1 MAEAKLESPAAPAAP
16 APRKRGRPRTVTD
29 DQEIPEVSDKAKDKA
44 RRAPGS
50 FYVQRRRKQLRV
62 AQQAYRK
69 RKENTITNLQTRVQ
83 ELESGIEDLS
93 QSFLSFSNLLLEAK
107 ILETN
112 PDITFALQK
121 ITQQCVALAKQGCDD
136 ESGEKTTADIVD
148 TVATVDRSK
157 HSTPEINLDFDTEI
171 VQANSISF
179 TEDPFQPSLATLA
192 HWTQLPPTPPNQDH
206 SILPFGIVYSSPP
219 LSFSNTNQSSPSPP
233 TTISSGSLIQQGRWN
248 LSQRLVR
255 QCCQNGYWL
264 LTSDPCDEAKI
275 EHIFRAPLSINER
288 NRMISSFYDTTHDEV
303 GDRIER
309 IARVLNPVY
318 NVRETLSPEQLTRTS
333 RAWKLIT
340 EAGAG
345 EYMDA
350 SGVQRYLERKGV
362 RVSDSDTGY
371 SSPSIDYTSEIN
383 ATMFIRYLSLR
394 CICVGAGPA
403 FKRKDIEKALYMS
416 SPHNQWQI

>member
-1 MAEAKLESPAAPAAP
+1 MAEAKIESPTAP

-29 DQEIPEVSDKAKDKA
+29 EQEIPE
-44 RRAPGS
+44 
-50 FYVQRRRKQLRV
+50 RRRKQLRV

-107 ILETN
+107 ILQTN
-112 PDITFALQK
+112 PDITSALQK
-121 ITQQCVALAKQGCDD
+121 ITQQCVALAKQGCD
-136 ESGEKTTADIVD
+136 GEPEEKAAVDIVD
-148 TVATVDRSK
+148 TVVKVNRSK
-157 HSTPEINLDFDTEI
+157 HSKPEINLDFDTEI

-179 TEDPFQPSLATLA
+179 PEDPFQPSLATLA
-192 HWTQLPPTPPNQDH
+192 HWTQLPPTPPHQDQ
-206 SILPFGIVYSSPP
+206 SILPFGIVYSPPP
-219 LSFSNTNQSSPSPP
+219 LSFSNLNQSLPSPP
-233 TTISSGSLIQQGRWN
+233 ITLSPNSLTQQGRWN

-264 LTSDPCDEAKI
+264 LTNDPYDEAKI
-275 EHIFRAPLSINER
+275 EEIFRAPLSTNER
-288 NRMISSFYDTTHDEV
+288 NRMISSFYNTMHDEV
-303 GDRIER
+303 GELIER
-309 IARVLNPVY
+309 KARVLNPVY
-318 NVRETLSPEQLTRTS
+318 NVRETLSPEQLARTS
-333 RAWKLIT
+333 RAWKFIT
-340 EAGAG
+340 ESGAG

-362 RVSDSDTGY
+362 QISDSDSASGY
-371 SSPSIDYTSEIN
+371 SSPSIDYMTEIN
-383 ATMFIRYLSLR
+383 ATLFIRYLSLR

-403 FKRKDIEKALYMS
+403 FKRKDVEKALYMS